1 MDFNIERGKSSRTN
15 DSKVASL
22 NKADHSRAVKRAAIR
37 PNTHRSPRYDKHL
50 VFDRQQR
57 VKKEQSLFKT
67 LCSPG
72 IVTAP
77 ATIKAKERSV
87 FTLELPPTLSHKDHD
102 QNYIITLNVSS
113 NQDGNI
119 TQATIA
125 KVRKHKDEKSFGMC
139 SICWDNHCDTIFLP
153 CGHLST
159 CHGCASKTLMCGRKC
174 PMCRATVA
182 NINKVFHGNKHQY
195 EV

>member
-1 MDFNIERGKSSRTN
+1 MDFNIKLGKSSRTN
-15 DSKVASL
+15 DTKVSSL
-22 NKADHSRAVKRAAIR
+22 NKADHSRAVKRATIR
-37 PNTHRSPRYDKHL
+37 SNTHHSPRYDKHL

-57 VKKEQSLFKT
+57 VKKKQSLFKT
-67 LCSPG
+67 SCSPS
-72 IVTAP
+72 IVAAP

-87 FTLELPPTLSHKDHD
+87 FTLELPPNLSHKDRD
-102 QNYIITLNVSS
+102 QNYMITLDVSS

-125 KVRKHKDEKSFGMC
+125 KVHKCKDETLFGMC
-139 SICWDNHCDTIFLP
+139 SICWDNPCDTIFLP

-159 CHGCASKTLMCGRKC
+159 CHGCASKTLLCGRKC

-182 NINKVFHGNKHQY
+182 NINKVYHGNNHQN